1 MSWARIVACQCIS
14 GVEYGLM
21 ENCSERTYFTAL
33 IAKALELA
41 NSETGAP
48 KSTLLKA
55 IVQAVNISSNEED
68 PVEALEDVLKITKVK
83 YGQLMLKRNPVIS
96 SRPPPADDPDYVP
109 TDRYEMYEVT
119 EVKATRRGQE
129 DTVMQFVQAPRSEVR
144 TTLPKYL
151 HGGSG
156 FANFHASQKPSQ
168 PLHPSHSSHAT
179 YSVEHVASFT
189 VHPQPASAAAS
200 LRRSAHAIHA
210 SHSAHLL
217 TLPDLVARSAA
228 LLSYRRSSSTRSSRF
243 RFSHHC
249 FVCP

>member
-1 MSWARIVACQCIS
+1 MSWERIVACQCIS

-55 IVQAVNISSNEED
+55 IVQAISISSNEED
-68 PVEALEDVLKITKVK
+68 PVQALEDVLKITKVK

-109 TDRYEMYEVT
+109 AQHYEMYEVT
-119 EVKATRRGQE
+119 EVKAKRRRQE
-129 DTVMQFVQAPRSEVR
+129 DTVLQFVQAPRSEVR

-156 FANFHASQKPSQ
+156 FADFHASQKPSQ
-168 PLHPSHSSHAT
+168 PLHPSHSPHAT
-179 YSVEHVASFT
+179 YSVEHVASFA

-210 SHSAHLL
+210 SHSAHRL
-217 TLPDLVARSAA
+217 DLVYVVRSAA
-228 LLSYRRSSSTRSSRF
+228 LLSHRRSSSTRSSRF